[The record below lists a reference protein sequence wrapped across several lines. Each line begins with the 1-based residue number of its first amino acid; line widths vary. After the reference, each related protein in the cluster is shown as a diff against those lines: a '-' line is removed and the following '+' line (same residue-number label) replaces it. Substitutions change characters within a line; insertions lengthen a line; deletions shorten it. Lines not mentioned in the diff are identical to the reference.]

1 MLQYTPRYP
10 KAFGH
15 PAWKLYG
22 SVNDALLQ
30 DLFWR
35 KVQTDP
41 GLVARLAKILD
52 PNATQ
57 EKEDIF
63 LSDNTAI
70 SLHPESCG
78 AYSTI
83 RNSLLNYLHGNSEDK
98 KIISEAEEYPAAG
111 GLYLGPLFRQKCGWL
126 PENICSNIIR
136 EIGLLLAQED
146 RYLFNRKACHNS
158 VLMTDR
164 DKQHAQQAIKD
175 FPIDFGFKKFRV
187 GGRGAGV
194 EIALTAEVR
203 G

>member
-57 EKEDIF
+57 ENKNIF

-78 AYSTI
+78 AYTTE
-83 RNSLLNYLHGNSEDK
+83 RPRRVNLLQGNSEDNQS
-98 KIISEAEEYPAAG
+98 ILDAEQHPA
-111 GLYLGPLFRQKCGWL
+111 
-126 PENICSNIIR
+126 S
-136 EIGLLLAQED
+136 
-146 RYLFNRKACHNS
+146 
-158 VLMTDR
+158 
-164 DKQHAQQAIKD
+164 
-175 FPIDFGFKKFRV
+175 
-187 GGRGAGV
+187 
-194 EIALTAEVR
+194 
-203 G
+203 